1 MPIRNEITVT
11 VSASG
16 AIASSVV
23 QLNIGEPNFNVS
35 LAVSPGVGA
44 AGLYDVQHTF
54 GDVSDSN
61 ATLEWWNHPSLA
73 SASTSAD
80 GNIDFPATGVRLN
93 VRAGAS
99 AAFKFYVVQSG
110 Y

>member
-1 MPIRNEITVT
+1 MSTREELTVT
-11 VSASG
+11 GSAGG
-16 AIASSVV
+16 AITSSTVP
-23 QLNIGEPNFNVS
+23 LNTGEPNFNVS

-54 GDVSDSN
+54 GDVQDSN
-61 ATLEWWNHPSLA
+61 VTLEWWNHPTLT

-99 AAFKFYVVQSG
+99 AAFKFYVLQSG